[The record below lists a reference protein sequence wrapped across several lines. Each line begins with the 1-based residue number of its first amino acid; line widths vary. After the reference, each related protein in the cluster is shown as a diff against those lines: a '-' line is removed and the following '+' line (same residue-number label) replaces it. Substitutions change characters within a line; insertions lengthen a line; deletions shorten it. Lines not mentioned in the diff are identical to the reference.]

1 MKKLFFYIS
10 FFVVLVIGFW
20 FAIGWNTDY
29 FKKSELLV
37 RGRVEPFELVRQD
50 GSSFTNLDMQ
60 GKVCVVE
67 YFFTTCAGICP
78 KMNKNM
84 KLIYDEFKSEEN
96 FLIVSHTCQPEID
109 TLPLLQAFAKKMEVN
124 TNKWIFV
131 TGRKDSLYNLARFS
145 YGIDDPK
152 NAVNNIKD
160 DFIHSQFFAL
170 VDKTGMVRG
179 AVYDGLKPDEIEKL
193 KKDIKALLKEKPIGN
208 QFSNGFNK

>member
-1 MKKLFFYIS
+1 MKKLIFYIS
-10 FFVVLVIGFW
+10 FFVFLVLIFW
-20 FAIGWNTDY
+20 LAIGWNTDY
-29 FKKSELLV
+29 FKKSQLLV
-37 RGRVEPFELVRQD
+37 RGRVQPFELINQD
-50 GSSFTNLDMQ
+50 SSSFSNLDMK

-67 YFFTTCAGICP
+67 YFFTTCLGICP

-84 KLIYDEFKSEEN
+84 KLVYDEFKDQDN

-109 TLPLLQAFAKKMEVN
+109 SLPLLQAYAKKMGVN
-124 TNKWIFV
+124 TNKWKFV

-152 NAVNNIKD
+152 NAVNKIED

-170 VDKTGMVRG
+170 VDKTGMIRSG
-179 AVYDGLKPDEIEKL
+179 VYDGLMPADIEKL
-193 KKDIKALLKEKPIGN
+193 KKDIRALLKEKPLGN

>member
-1 MKKLFFYIS
+1 MKKTIFYIS
-10 FFVVLVIGFW
+10 FFAVLVLVYWYFIGK
-20 FAIGWNTDY
+20 GTDI
-29 FKKSELLV
+29 FSKTTLLE
-37 RGRVEPFELVRQD
+37 RGRVQPFMLINQD

-84 KLIYDEFKSEEN
+84 KLIYDEFKNEEN
-96 FLIVSHTCQPEID
+96 FLIISHTCQPEVD
-109 TLPLLQAFAKKMEVN
+109 SLPLLQAYAKKMDVN
-124 TNKWIFV
+124 TNKWTFV

-152 NAVNNIKD
+152 NAVNDIKD

-170 VDKTGMVRG
+170 VDKSGTIRSG
-179 AVYDGLKPDEIEKL
+179 VYDGLKPDEIKKL
-193 KKDIKALLKEKPIGN
+193 MKDIKALLKEKPLGN

>member
-1 MKKLFFYIS
+1 MKKLVFYLAFFILL
-10 FFVVLVIGFW
+10 VLVFW
-20 FAIGWNTDY
+20 FAIGYNTDY
-29 FKKSELLV
+29 FKKTTLLT
-37 RGRVEPFELVRQD
+37 RGRVQPFMLVNQN

-84 KLIYDEFKSEEN
+84 KIIYDEFKNEDN
-96 FLIVSHTCQPEID
+96 FLIVSHTCQPEVD
-109 TLPLLQAFAKKMEVN
+109 SLPLLQAYAKKMDVN
-124 TNKWIFV
+124 TNKWTFV

-170 VDKTGMVRG
+170 IDKTGMVRG
-179 AVYDGLKPDEIEKL
+179 GVYDGLKSEEIEKL
-193 KKDIKALLKEKPIGN
+193 KQDIKALLKEKPLGN
-208 QFSNGFNK
+208 QFSNGFNN